1 MIPKNFKIE
10 HEHID
15 FESFTMDSEKHGF
28 NTIVIATTCSNS
40 YSPLIRIGRLVQVR
54 KDSGCFG
61 TDTILIRM
69 ANGKLQ
75 SWENVTFCTVSENY
89 KKLYESFFKKVE
101 IDEPDIEYSICN
113 KLQAIGF
120 IINGMDCTEGKTHS
134 FDMCISK
141 DKVSFSEVRTDG

>member
-1 MIPKNFKIE
+1 MIRKNFKIE
-10 HEHID
+10 HDHID

-40 YSPLIRIGRLVQVR
+40 IDPVYRIGRLVQIR

-75 SWENVTFCTVSENY
+75 SWENVTFCTVSEKY

-101 IDEPDIEYSICN
+101 IDEPGIEYTISD
-113 KLQAIGF
+113 KYPAIGF
-120 IINGMDCTEGKTHS
+120 VVNGMDCTGGKTYS
-134 FDMCISK
+134 FDMAVSK
-141 DKVSFSEVRTDG
+141 DKVSFSEVKSEE

>member
-1 MIPKNFKIE
+1 MLPKNFKIE

-15 FESFTMDSEKHGF
+15 FDSFTMDSAKHGF

-40 YSPLIRIGRLVQVR
+40 NKPISRIGRLVQVR

-69 ANGKLQ
+69 TDGNLQ
-75 SWENVTFCTVSENY
+75 SWENVTFCTVAE
-89 KKLYESFFKKVE
+89 KFKPLYESFFKDVE
-101 IDEPDIEYSICN
+101 LDEPDIEYSICN
-113 KLQAIGF
+113 KLQATGF
-120 IINGMDCTEGKTHS
+120 IVTGMDCTEGKTHS

-141 DKVSFSEVRTDG
+141 DKVQFSEVRTNG